1 MKKDELCK
9 VYIDKLKKV
18 VIVYL
23 YNNGKESNNV
33 IVK

>member
-1 MKKDELCK
+1 MKKDEICK
-9 VYIDKLKKV
+9 LYIDKLKKV

-23 YNNGKESNNV
+23 YNGKESNNV